1 MSAAKKTTGIPRY
14 AIGDVH
20 GRPFWKS
27 HIKKEF
33 KEFYFTGDYFDSFD
47 IPFAKQYDNFIQ
59 ICKEARANSHIKMCL
74 GNHDYHYL
82 DGVDDQF
89 YSGYQDHN
97 STKIAA
103 VLEDNIDLLQI
114 VYVTEDK
121 YIVSHAG
128 VTSYFLESIDGKN
141 PNDINSKFKKD
152 RNILNFNGYDIYGD
166 DITQSPIWVRPRSL
180 ESDHLPGYSQIVGH
194 TPVRQIAEF
203 SMNDG
208 LNLVLIDTHDTES
221 IYEF

>member
-1 MSAAKKTTGIPRY
+1 MSDIPRF

-20 GRPFWKS
+20 GRSFWKS
-27 HIKKEF
+27 YIKKEF
-33 KEFYFTGDYFDSFD
+33 TEFYFTGDYFDSYD
-47 IPFAKQYDNFIQ
+47 IPFAKQYKNFIE
-59 ICKEARANSHIKMCL
+59 ICNAARSDSRIKMCL

-82 DGVDDQF
+82 SGVRNQS

-97 STKIAA
+97 SIQISMI
-103 VLEDNIDLLQI
+103 LEKNIDLLKI

-121 YIVSHAG
+121 YLISHAG
-128 VTSYFLESIDGKN
+128 VTSCFLKSINGKK
-141 PNDINSKFKKD
+141 PEDINESFKKD

-180 ESDHLPGYSQIVGH
+180 ENDHVSGYNQIVGH
-194 TPVRQIAEF
+194 TPVRSIAEF
-203 SMNDG
+203 VLEDG
-208 LNLVLIDTHDTES
+208 NKLILIDTHDTES